1 MKGVGLKICGMKFPD
16 NLQEV
21 ARLEPDYLGFI
32 FYPKSKRYMADT
44 LSPEVVKALPSSI
57 RRVGVF
63 VNAETADVLGQA
75 AAYGLD
81 VLQLHG
87 DESPEQCAAL
97 QGNGYTIVK
106 AFGVNEGFDFQSL
119 LAYAPVVDYY
129 LFDTKGPSYGGHGIP
144 FDWSVLEKYDKHKA
158 FFISG
163 GIGLEELEGV
173 ISLKELPLYAIDVN
187 SRFETEPGLKDINL
201 LKQLPG
207 QLTKKPKN

>member
-1 MKGVGLKICGMKFPD
+1 MKEVGLKICGMKDPD

-63 VNAETADVLGQA
+63 VNAETADVLEQA
-75 AAYGLD
+75 VAYGLD

-87 DESPEQCAAL
+87 DESPEQCATL

-106 AFGVNEGFDFQSL
+106 AFGVNEEFDFESL
-119 LAYAPVVDYY
+119 LAYTPVVDYY
-129 LFDTKGPSYGGHGIP
+129 LFDTKGPSYGGNGIP
-144 FDWSVLEKYDKHKA
+144 FDWTVLEKYDRHKA
-158 FFISG
+158 FFLSG
-163 GIGLEELEGV
+163 GIGLEELGGV
-173 ISLKELPLYAIDVN
+173 ISLKDFPLYAIDVN
-187 SRFETEPGLKDINL
+187 SRFETEPGFKDINL
-201 LKQLPG
+201 LKQLKE
-207 QLTKKPKN
+207 QLTQAL